1 MRQAAIV
8 MLCSVLITGCI
19 STHRSNTAW
28 FEEKINVGVLEAP
41 PVTLPQGEEFMDS
54 AVGIAAGLAVK
65 AAAAVVKWEGS
76 KYVKDSS
83 GELKEADLG
92 NLTYLAGT
100 DGWVLSNHGSGVGV
114 PAAYLTVLRYVTP
127 KCDLGFWESLWRTL
141 LWFER
146 PTKLEPINAA
156 FVNDLVTR
164 VREANSSLM
173 RRRDESTIK
182 KAFGLDTL
190 PENSFVGLVA
200 ILQITPTNPMVGVS
214 DGYPNYRVELLDYR
228 YSSLKAKNLS
238 WIRVPFTDWEM
249 TKSVIEVAIRGPKA
263 DMRLIGNQYEGKA
276 DFKLEWDREIS
287 NDNKPS
293 VWKNKDATA
302 IGKPLAKSPPVH
314 TYDFR
319 NFGIAVKLSEA
330 GTLKEAFE
338 KASEKITDIDVEAL
352 LKK

>member
-1 MRQAAIV
+1 MRQAVIV
-8 MLCSVLITGCI
+8 LLCSVLTTGCI

-41 PVTLPQGEEFMDS
+41 PITLPKGEFMDS
-54 AVGIAAGLAVK
+54 AVGIAVDLAVK
-65 AAAAVVKWEGS
+65 AAAAAVKWEGS

-92 NLTYLAGT
+92 HLTHLANT
-100 DGWVLSNHGSGVGV
+100 DGWVLSNHGRGAGV

-146 PTKLEPINAA
+146 PTKLESIDDA
-156 FVNDLVTR
+156 FVNSLVTR
-164 VREANSSLM
+164 VKEANSSLM
-173 RRRDESTIK
+173 NQRDELTIK

-190 PENSFVGLVA
+190 PENSSVGLVA
-200 ILQITPTNPMVGVS
+200 ILQITPSNPMVGAS
-214 DGYPNYRVELLDYR
+214 DGFPNYRIELLDYR

-238 WIRVPFTDWEM
+238 WIRVPFTDWET
-249 TKSVIEVAIRGPKA
+249 TKSVIEVTIRGPKA

-276 DFKLEWDREIS
+276 DFKVEWDREIS
-287 NDNKPS
+287 DDNKPS
-293 VWKNKDATA
+293 VWKNKDATV
-302 IGKPLAKSPPVH
+302 IGKPLAKSPPIH

-319 NFGIAVKLSEA
+319 NFGIAVKISEA

-338 KASEKITDIDVEAL
+338 KASEKIAEIDVDAL